1 MLLRR
6 AETANLVL
14 LTTEKDLARLAGEP
28 HLAALA
34 AHASALPVRFVIEER
49 DAFRDMIVK
58 AVKRR

>member
-1 MLLRR
+1 
-6 AETANLVL
+6 VL

-34 AHASALPVRFVIEER
+34 AHASALPVRLVIEEH